1 MQKLLNN
8 SHNYR
13 RGDERGERNRRG
25 GEVGNKTHNYK
36 RGDGKMK
43 GTGKGRGGRGRG
55 RRRNNMYIM

>member
-25 GEVGNKTHNYK
+25 GE
-36 RGDGKMK
+36 
-43 GTGKGRGGRGRG
+43 GGQGG
-55 RRRNNMYIM
+55 GEEEEDNQHLCKNC